1 MFRTTESVTM
11 YEKHLAMR
19 ELWANWDNQ
28 GVMGQ
33 LWQLFTGESLTMYE
47 NHLAMRELWANCDNS

>member
-1 MFRTTESVTM
+1 M

-28 GVMGQ
+28 GVMAPSLSQ
-33 LWQLFTGESLTMYE
+33 LAHNSLIAKCFPYIVTLSVVL
-47 NHLAMRELWANCDNS
+47 NIAARWTLNNI